1 MPGRGNELVQLTP
14 VRQRRLESSLEI
26 HETPAERIAFQH
38 SVLCQT
44 CLPYRNPGGE
54 VREWERRQGGVLLKV
69 TAGEVLNPKRH
80 EFQKVGLPFGSRPRL
95 ITAYVNAVAI
105 RTGSP
110 KIDVGDSLTAFMKR
124 LLDYRRSLPDGR
136 EMKRFKE
143 QLTRLAAASIRM
155 GVAIDQ
161 VAYQVDTKIIDA
173 MELWLE
179 KDERQ
184 RVLWPAMVELSPRYF
199 DTLLRH
205 AVPLDERAIGA
216 LANSPMALDVYAW
229 LAQRLHRIP
238 RGKPQAI
245 SWASVYDQFGQGYAR
260 LRAFR
265 ENFVA
270 VLMDVRAQ
278 YPSANVTADSEA
290 IELRHS
296 PPPVLCRHSPALRGK
311 AIPTDTRAG

>member
-1 MPGRGNELVQLTP
+1 
-14 VRQRRLESSLEI
+14 
-26 HETPAERIAFQH
+26 
-38 SVLCQT
+38 
-44 CLPYRNPGGE
+44 
-54 VREWERRQGGVLLKV
+54 
-69 TAGEVLNPKRH
+69 
-80 EFQKVGLPFGSRPRL
+80 
-95 ITAYVNAVAI
+95 
-105 RTGSP
+105 
-110 KIDVGDSLTAFMKR
+110 MKR

-136 EMKRFKE
+136 EMQRFKD
-143 QLTRLAAASIRM
+143 QLARLAAASIRM

-290 IELRHS
+290 IELRRLTASGAVPPLPCPSRESHS
-296 PPPVLCRHSPALRGK
+296 NRHSSRLAERLR
-311 AIPTDTRAG
+311 RAEAHSLPCVWRTYPRAFGGACHVLLVAHGAPKPRAFGGAYL